1 MKMKQKLMLI
11 ALVPLLIASG
21 IIGSIIIL
29 MNEIQSN
36 SSSDV
41 QNLLYAEKLDGQ
53 LLATTTALSNFYFSA
68 TDANASDV
76 TDRFKKVETLL
87 TKLEK
92 QPLTEQEKGQLAKIR
107 EKFQKLK
114 QESEKA
120 IQQKDGAQA
129 KKQSIRTKGI
139 SNDLYVLKKQLNE
152 EYDMHLTAL
161 NDKVYFIRVFSI
173 AASLILLL
181 VAGTLVYMQTNKIAK
196 LIERLS
202 KNAESVASG
211 DLTIEP
217 VEVRSNDE
225 IAILNI
231 AFYKMIENLKEILR
245 AVHVTAD
252 HVAASSEE
260 LSASADET
268 SKGAEQIASSI
279 QKISTGAEQQ
289 LKMAQES
296 VRAVE
301 ISAVGMTRIAESAA
315 AVTELAKVA
324 TKQAGEGQSS
334 IQQTVQQMHSIHAS
348 VENTDLSIKALDGKS
363 KEISEIIRMI
373 TEIAQQ
379 TNLLALNAAIEAAR
393 AGESGKGFAVVAEEV
408 RKLAEQ
414 TSNSADQI
422 HTIIKEVQHETKQ
435 SVEAIDHVKIQME
448 DGMTVASEAAQ
459 KFEQIL
465 QSMMHV
471 SKRIV
476 EINETSEDVSVGAQG
491 IAIAVNE
498 MSDVA
503 KQANVSTTQAAE
515 ASEEQL
521 ASMEE
526 INTSALTLTKVAEE
540 LQEVIQRF
548 KM

>member
-1 MKMKQKLMLI
+1 MKMRKKLMLI

-21 IIGSIIIL
+21 IIGSIIFLI
-29 MNEIQSN
+29 NEIQSS

-68 TDANASDV
+68 TDANAGDV

-87 TKLEK
+87 VSLEK
-92 QPLTEQEKGQLAKIR
+92 QNLPEQDKAQLTKIR
-107 EKFQKLK
+107 DKFQKLK

-139 SNDLYVLKKQLNE
+139 SNDLYVLKKQLNQ
-152 EYDMHLTAL
+152 EYEMRLTAL
-161 NDKVYFIRVFSI
+161 NDKVHFIRVFSI
-173 AASLILLL
+173 SASLILLL
-181 VAGTLVYMQTNKIAK
+181 VAGTLVYLQTNKLAK
-196 LIERLS
+196 SIERLS
-202 KNAESVASG
+202 KNAESVANG
-211 DLTIEP
+211 DLTIESI
-217 VEVRSNDE
+217 EVRSNDE
-225 IAILNI
+225 IAILNT
-231 AFYKMIENLKEILR
+231 AFYKMIENLKEILQ
-245 AVHVTAD
+245 AVHVTGD
-252 HVAASSEE
+252 HLAASSEE

-268 SKGAEQIASSI
+268 SKGAGQIASSI
-279 QKISTGAEQQ
+279 QQISIGAEQQ
-289 LKMAQES
+289 MKMALES
-296 VRAVE
+296 GKAVE
-301 ISAVGMTRIAESAA
+301 ESAVGMARIAESAA
-315 AVTELAKVA
+315 AVTELTKVT

-334 IQQTVQQMHSIHAS
+334 ILQTVQQMNFIHTS
-348 VENTDLSIKALDGKS
+348 VDKTDQSIKALDGKS

-414 TSNSADQI
+414 TSHSADQI

-435 SVEAIDHVKIQME
+435 SVQAIDSVKIQME
-448 DGMTVASEAAQ
+448 DGMTVANEAAQ

-471 SKRIV
+471 SKRIT
-476 EINETSEDVSVGAQG
+476 EINETSEDVSVGAHG
-491 IAIAVNE
+491 IAISVNE
-498 MSDVA
+498 MADVA
-503 KQANVSTTQAAE
+503 KQANISTTQAAE

-526 INTSALTLTKVAEE
+526 INASALELTKVAEE
-540 LQEVIQRF
+540 LQAVIQRF